1 MERGEG
7 GRKEG
12 GRKGVRETVSKVS
25 GEREEIGVQRE
36 EGGRDFERRFWS
48 LDSAVERERERD
60 DGDDD
65 DDELGSFRRRLNSE
79 GSQEEEEE

>member
-1 MERGEG
+1 
-7 GRKEG
+7 
-12 GRKGVRETVSKVS
+12 
-25 GEREEIGVQRE
+25 VQRE

-65 DDELGSFRRRLNSE
+65 VDELGSFRRRPNSE
-79 GSQEEEEE
+79 GTQQQEQE

>member
-1 MERGEG
+1 MQREEG
-7 GRKEG
+7 GRE
-12 GRKGVRETVSKVS
+12 GVRETVSKVS
-25 GEREEIGVQRE
+25 GEREEVGVQRE

-65 DDELGSFRRRLNSE
+65 VDELGSFRRRPNSE
-79 GSQEEEEE
+79 GTQQQEQE